1 MVANRKTGRRQHLQK
16 DAEQEKK
23 QLKKEEERKQIYD
36 RWGKGLKQIEEY
48 KERVVTESHEMS
60 KPIARY
66 ENDEDLENYQR
77 QQYRDGDPMAAYF
90 RKKES
95 ESKSNPCKY
104 LCIFNLT
111 EPTFH
116 LYKFV
121 YYFAGKPIYKGSFPE
136 NRFGIRPGYRWDGVD
151 RSNGYETFLNFH
163 FQLKLITKY
172 AIRALQSFKWNTN
185 FYSRFF
191 AL

>member
-23 QLKKEEERKQIYD
+23 KLKKEEERKQVYD
-36 RWGKGLKQIEEY
+36 RWNKGLKQIEEY

-104 LCIFNLT
+104 SFIFNLT
-111 EPTFH
+111 EPKFH
-116 LYKFV
+116 LYNLFITLQASPLIKDPFQKTGLV
-121 YYFAGKPIYKGSFPE
+121 
-136 NRFGIRPGYRWDGVD
+136 FGLAIDGMALTD
-151 RSNGYETFLNFH
+151 RTGMKH
-163 FQLKLITKY
+163 F
-172 AIRALQSFKWNTN
+172 
-185 FYSRFF
+185 
-191 AL
+191 